1 MNKSD
6 KIFIAGHNGLVGSAI
21 VRALQTKGFHQLIY
35 QRSTELDLR
44 NQQQVNDFFALKKPA
59 FVFYAPEKWGVL
71 WPIIHTVPISCMII

>member
-44 NQQQVNDFFALKKPA
+44 NQQQVNDFFALEKDLFA
-59 FVFYAPEKWGVL
+59 MAPQELIEVKVQATYFKAKQV
-71 WPIIHTVPISCMII
+71 WPR